1 MVKTAIYRLRQKI
14 EVEPDSPRYI
24 LTVRG
29 VGYTM
34 PVWEARA
41 GE

>member
-14 EVEPDSPRYI
+14 ETEPDNPRYL
-24 LTVRG
+24 LTMRG

-34 PVWEARA
+34 HET
-41 GE
+41 